1 MLQQILQ
8 TMTVDPD
15 LLAELSDEQKAI
27 LFVKIR
33 EEQVRRYNDFEKKN
47 QDDRIPR
54 KPKKGGRKNVDFLVG
69 RDGREWVWV
78 MGEHKNDKSIEEMIE
93 IEIQERALKLAE
105 KEIEEE
111 ETKEFRRKEE
121 AELARKLE
129 EKKKKY
135 EDEQKRREDDLRY
148 IDCRDIFSLKLARE
162 ALRKVMAEKQ
172 KAEREERIWQ
182 LCHPSVEDK
191 PRSMERL
198 VKDKNRRSSEIFT
211 EFMCKREE
219 MEKIAEQNIKEV
231 ETSWQKQERKA
242 KKAEEEVKE
251 LARRARIKYKNSLRK
266 SANIINAVSAFSGNG
281 TNQKPPVPPKSAE
294 LKISMA
300 NAVKKRPPSPPNKQA
315 VVEWF
320 LEERP
325 KGVGTDPRTG
335 KEAVWFHG
343 VICRLEAEN
352 YLLNMTL
359 GSYLVRASERVW
371 GYTISYRAED
381 RCKHFLVDTSDQ
393 GYQFFGANQVV
404 HRSLTDLVNFHKYQV
419 MDDSISTPKD
429 RSLVNSPAIMSNPG
443 TPRSEEVRAT
453 PSPNQMRRGHGSA
466 AQAMQL
472 SQQQLLQLQQQHLQ
486 QLQTQQLQQTQQLV
500 QQHQSQSKYT
510 QLLAVIE
517 DMGRD
522 IRPTY
527 AGSKTS
533 VERLKR
539 GIVHAS
545 ILVRECLMECERSA
559 RS

>member
-54 KPKKGGRKNVDFLVG
+54 KPKKGRKNVDFLVG

-135 EDEQKRREDDLRY
+135 EDEQEHWENELRY
-148 IDCRDIFSLKLARE
+148 LGYIDIRSHVLARE

-172 KAEREERIWQ
+172 KVEEEERIRGWQ
-182 LCHPSVEDK
+182 LWHPSVEDK

-404 HRSLTDLVNFHKYQV
+404 HRSLTDLVNFH
-419 MDDSISTPKD
+419 
-429 RSLVNSPAIMSNPG
+429 MSNPITVTG
-443 TPRSEEVRAT
+443 GELLRSPVGQIKDPPDYHELLRPRITESTA
-453 PSPNQMRRGHGSA
+453 
-466 AQAMQL
+466 L
-472 SQQQLLQLQQQHLQ
+472 
-486 QLQTQQLQQTQQLV
+486 
-500 QQHQSQSKYT
+500 
-510 QLLAVIE
+510 
-517 DMGRD
+517 
-522 IRPTY
+522 
-527 AGSKTS
+527 
-533 VERLKR
+533 
-539 GIVHAS
+539 
-545 ILVRECLMECERSA
+545 
-559 RS
+559 

>member
-54 KPKKGGRKNVDFLVG
+54 KPKKAGRKNVDFLAG

-105 KEIEEE
+105 KEIEEI
-111 ETKEFRRKEE
+111 RRKEE

-129 EKKKKY
+129 EEKERF
-135 EDEQKRREDDLRY
+135 EDEQKHKEDELRKQREEAELY
-148 IDCRDIFSLKLARE
+148 ASLKQARE
-162 ALRKVMAEKQ
+162 AARKLEAEKQ
-172 KAEREERIWQ
+172 KAEEEEKIRVEQLRQKASRSCRELDDMEHRFA
-182 LCHPSVEDK
+182 EDK
-191 PRSMERL
+191 RRSLERL
-198 VKDKNRRSSEIFT
+198 VKDKNRRSSEIFS

-231 ETSWQKQERKA
+231 ETSWQEQERKA

-251 LARRARIKYKNSLRK
+251 LARRARIEYKNSLRQ
-266 SANIINAVSAFSGNG
+266 SANIISAVSAFSGNG

-294 LKISMA
+294 LKKSMA
-300 NAVKKRPPSPPNKQA
+300 NVVKKRPPRPPNKQA

-320 LEERP
+320 LEEERP

-335 KEAVWFHG
+335 KVAVWFHG
-343 VICRLEAEN
+343 VISRLEAEN

-359 GSYLVRASERVW
+359 GSYLVRVSERVW

-404 HRSLTDLVNFHKYQV
+404 HRSLTDLVNFHK
-419 MDDSISTPKD
+419 
-429 RSLVNSPAIMSNPG
+429 SNPITVTG
-443 TPRSEEVRAT
+443 GELLRSPVGQIKDPPDYHDLMRPRITESTA
-453 PSPNQMRRGHGSA
+453 
-466 AQAMQL
+466 L
-472 SQQQLLQLQQQHLQ
+472 
-486 QLQTQQLQQTQQLV
+486 
-500 QQHQSQSKYT
+500 
-510 QLLAVIE
+510 
-517 DMGRD
+517 
-522 IRPTY
+522 
-527 AGSKTS
+527 
-533 VERLKR
+533 
-539 GIVHAS
+539 
-545 ILVRECLMECERSA
+545 
-559 RS
+559 